1 MLRAVKLWFSTGTG
15 IAAMQKVLRSTGNL
29 KNSFSVSSETDEI
42 VDTGKNRNPD
52 QSELD
57 MIGSSATA

>member
-1 MLRAVKLWFSTGTG
+1 
-15 IAAMQKVLRSTGNL
+15 MQKVLRSTGNL